1 MKQPQQILTEAIET
15 WKPRQIVCLFSGGY
29 DSMCATHLAHRLD
42 THGIPMATWSIDT
55 KLSADGWI
63 DYVGGVAEELA
74 FNDYH
79 IYSNDKGFAQF
90 CESVRVTGCPRNISG
105 HTYAYQKLKERAID
119 AMHMIYKKDPS
130 DKTLFISGMRR
141 AESQRRAKSQEY
153 ERVGKS
159 NKIFVAPI
167 VYWTDLEV
175 ARYRIENDLPDN
187 PFYDTVKGS
196 GDCQCNWGNFLTLG
210 ELQMRSPILAS
221 GNVAII
227 DRLSRD
233 NHGYGWDGTSE
244 YQKSLFDD
252 TELDTPFLCTN
263 CSRKDGKHKA
273 AEFVAMQR
281 LA

>member
-15 WKPRQIVCLFSGGY
+15 WKPHQIVCLFSGGY

-55 KLSADGWI
+55 KLSADGWL
-63 DYVGGVAEELA
+63 DYVGSVAEELA

-90 CESVRVTGCPRNISG
+90 CESVRLTGCPRNRQG
-105 HTYAYQKLKERAID
+105 HTFTYQKLKERAID
-119 AMHMIYKKDPS
+119 AVHMIYKQS
-130 DKTLFISGMRR
+130 THDKTLFVSGMRR
-141 AESQRRAKSQEY
+141 AESAYRANADEHS
-153 ERVGKS
+153 RVGKS
-159 NKIFVAPI
+159 NKVFVAPI
-167 VYWTDLEV
+167 VYWSNLDV

-210 ELQMRSPILAS
+210 ELQMRSPILAG

-244 YQKSLFDD
+244 YQKSLFGDA
-252 TELDTPFLCTN
+252 ELDTPFLCTN
-263 CSRKDGKHKA
+263 CSRVDGKHKA
-273 AEFVAMQR
+273 AEFAILQR
-281 LA
+281 I